1 MPSTGSSAASFRRRR
16 LTRSC
21 ARAARMPSCAERTT
35 LATSNWLPF
44 EEDDRPSSIVHR
56 PSSIVDD
63 HQSPIADRRSTI
75 DDLPDAAARQRA
87 VDPAHNVVLEASAG
101 TGKTHVLVDRYLNL
115 LSRGVDP
122 ANILTITFTRKA
134 AAEMRGRIL
143 TELRRRAESGG
154 PDQKLW
160 RDMRERSGD
169 VAISTIDA
177 FCLSL
182 LREFPL
188 EANLD
193 PGFEMADETQVPRL
207 MEEALDRALD
217 IGRGLS
223 RTDDYVRL
231 LFAELREQRLRDG
244 LANMID
250 RRLVVD
256 DAIERALAAGPRDLT
271 AERACEDA
279 FERLRGVFT
288 GLTGGIEGF
297 LANGPIHHRRWAIFS
312 GGMRLIA
319 SAAVPAPGLARG
331 VLDRVENHFLNKE
344 KQPRQRFDGYSARDC
359 RTADAWKVHRHD
371 VLGVGGEVANVLKAF
386 SRDLNAVLSRAVQ
399 RVYQIAL
406 REYRETL
413 DSHGVLDFS
422 ETLAQALSLLAQMDE
437 FARSRYRLE
446 GRYHHVL
453 LDEFQDTSR
462 AQWTLVALLI
472 RSWGEGVGVAEGAP
486 LVPSIF
492 VVGDRKQSIY
502 GFRDADVAVMDEA
515 GVFVGGLRADHDAR
529 RAISTSFRAVPQL
542 LAFTNDVFAEIE
554 KDEERRDAFRFG
566 QPDRFPVVLPVA
578 QADALGIVAA
588 PGVADHA
595 DAVAAEIRRLLDT
608 RALVRD
614 QTTGEPRPITPK
626 DIGIL
631 FRTKDSHQDFEKALE
646 RQRIPSYVYK
656 GLGFFEADEI
666 KDVLALLRY
675 LAAPESNLRS
685 AAFLR
690 SRFVRLSDPGLQ
702 LLAPNLASAL
712 SGRGVDLEMLDRED
726 RLVLERARQS
736 VARWLGLVDRL
747 PPAEVLELVLDD
759 TAYMFETRGP
769 RARQARENLKKIR
782 AMIRRV
788 QNRGYATM
796 SRLAEHL
803 ERLTAGD
810 ESNAVIDAG
819 DSVNLMTIHAA
830 KGLEFP
836 VVFVVNLSRGTGSRR
851 QAIRVV
857 SDAEQGQ
864 AWLSVGDF
872 QSEADDD
879 AKAKEREETKR
890 LLYVALTRARDRLYL
905 ASEVKDAKWRAFGGS
920 LGDILPAGVKA
931 RFEVA
936 SMVPPP
942 ETTEWTAASGVIH
955 TFRICATQSRRD
967 AENPVNEVASRRL
980 GASASKS
987 DEPSSDNFAP
997 LTDPF
1002 ELPRVAVTDGLA
1014 PALQTRRRNQIE
1026 TSGHSL
1032 TGTLV
1037 HRLFERFGTS
1047 LANDVG
1053 GETIVDE
1060 LGRLIRDEELV
1071 EAGDAAPVFEQARRA
1086 YLALCR
1092 DQVLLH
1098 ALDCGDALFEVPF
1111 SVRAASSQ
1119 LILRGTFDCLIQ
1131 RRDGGITIV
1140 ELKTGKPAPE
1150 HDQQLGVYLT
1160 AARAMFPGV
1169 PVEGKLVYARER
1181 SS

>member
-1 MPSTGSSAASFRRRR
+1 M
-16 LTRSC
+16 
-21 ARAARMPSCAERTT
+21 
-35 LATSNWLPF
+35 ATSNWLPF
-44 EEDDRPSSIVHR
+44 DESPESTV
-56 PSSIVDD
+56 
-63 HQSPIADRRSTI
+63 QSPESTSESPI
-75 DDLPDAAARQRA
+75 CPIPPRAQRA

-115 LSRGVDP
+115 LSRGVEP
-122 ANILTITFTRKA
+122 TNILAITFTRKA

-143 TELRRRAESGG
+143 NELRTRAESEG

-169 VAISTIDA
+169 IAISTIDA
-177 FCLSL
+177 FCLAL

-256 DAIERALAAGPRDLT
+256 DAIDRALAAGPRDLT

-288 GLTGGIEGF
+288 GLTGGVEGF
-297 LANGPIHHRRWAIFS
+297 LANGPVHHRRWAIFS

-319 SAAVPAPGLARG
+319 SGTVPAPGLARG
-331 VLDRVENHFLNKE
+331 VLDRIENHFLNKE
-344 KQPRQRFDGYSARDC
+344 KQPRQRFDGYSAKDC
-359 RTADAWKVHRHD
+359 RTADAWKIHRHD
-371 VLGVGGEVANVLKAF
+371 VLGVGGEVANVLKSF
-386 SRDLNAVLSRAVQ
+386 RRDLNAVLSRAVR

-413 DSHGVLDFS
+413 DAHGVLDFS

-472 RSWGEGVGVAEGAP
+472 RSWGEGSGLAEGA

-492 VVGDRKQSIY
+492 LVGDRKQSIY

-515 GVFVGGLRADHDAR
+515 GAFVDELRADHDSR
-529 RAISTSFRAVPQL
+529 RAISKSFRAVPQL
-542 LAFTNDVFAEIE
+542 LAFANDVFADIE
-554 KDEERRDAFRFG
+554 KDEQRRDAFRFG
-566 QPDRFPVVLPVA
+566 DEDMFPVELPVPH
-578 QADALGIVAA
+578 ADALGIVAA
-588 PGVADHA
+588 PSVADHA
-595 DAVAAEIRRLLDT
+595 DAVAAEIRRLLDSQT
-608 RALVRD
+608 LVRD
-614 QTTGEPRPITPK
+614 PATHEPRPISPR

-646 RQRIPSYVYK
+646 RRRIPSYVYK

-675 LAAPESNLRS
+675 LAAPESNLRA

-690 SRFVRLSDPGLQ
+690 SRFVRLSDPALQ
-702 LLAPNLASAL
+702 ALAPNLAFAL
-712 SGRGVDLEMLDRED
+712 SGRSVDLAALDRED
-726 RLVLERARQS
+726 RLVLERTRQS

-747 PPAEVLELVLDD
+747 PPAEVLELVLDE
-759 TAYMFETRGP
+759 TAYMFETQGP
-769 RARQARENLKKIR
+769 RVRQARENLKKIR

-796 SRLAEHL
+796 ARLAEHL

-819 DSVNLMTIHAA
+819 DSVSLMTIHAA

-836 VVFVVNLSRGTGSRR
+836 VVFVVNLSRGTGGRR
-851 QAIRVV
+851 HAIRVV
-857 SDAEQGQ
+857 SDAEHGQ

-872 QSEADDD
+872 QSEADAD
-879 AKAKEREETKR
+879 AKAKDREETKR

-905 ASEVKDAKWRAFGGS
+905 ASEIKDARWRAFGGS

-931 RFEVA
+931 RFEAA
-936 SMVPPP
+936 SLSPAP
-942 ETTEWTAASGVIH
+942 ETTEWAAASGHVH
-955 TFRICATQSRRD
+955 TFRVCATQ
-967 AENPVNEVASRRL
+967 
-980 GASASKS
+980 
-987 DEPSSDNFAP
+987 
-997 LTDPF
+997 
-1002 ELPRVAVTDGLA
+1002 
-1014 PALQTRRRNQIE
+1014 RRRR
-1026 TSGHSL
+1026 SRH
-1032 TGTLV
+1032 
-1037 HRLFERFGTS
+1037 
-1047 LANDVG
+1047 A
-1053 GETIVDE
+1053 IVD
-1060 LGRLIRDEELV
+1060 
-1071 EAGDAAPVFEQARRA
+1071 
-1086 YLALCR
+1086 
-1092 DQVLLH
+1092 
-1098 ALDCGDALFEVPF
+1098 
-1111 SVRAASSQ
+1111 AS
-1119 LILRGTFDCLIQ
+1119 
-1131 RRDGGITIV
+1131 TI
-1140 ELKTGKPAPE
+1140 
-1150 HDQQLGVYLT
+1150 DD
-1160 AARAMFPGV
+1160 
-1169 PVEGKLVYARER
+1169 
-1181 SS
+1181 

>member
-1 MPSTGSSAASFRRRR
+1 MGSGVISVESSAGNS
-16 LTRSC
+16 TRPHF
-21 ARAARMPSCAERTT
+21 A
-35 LATSNWLPF
+35 
-44 EEDDRPSSIVHR
+44 DDGR
-56 PSSIVDD
+56 
-63 HQSPIADRRSTI
+63 SPI
-75 DDLPDAAARQRA
+75 DDLPDAAARERA

-115 LSRGVDP
+115 LSRGVEP
-122 ANILTITFTRKA
+122 TNILAITFTRKA

-143 TELRRRAESGG
+143 SELRTRAEPAG

-160 RDMRERSGD
+160 REMRERSGD
-169 VAISTIDA
+169 IAISTIDA

-256 DAIERALAAGPRDLT
+256 DAIDRALAAGPRDLT

-288 GLTGGIEGF
+288 GLTGGVEGF
-297 LANGPIHHRRWAIFS
+297 LANGPVHHRRWAIFS

-319 SAAVPAPGLARG
+319 SGAVPAPGLARG
-331 VLDRVENHFLNKE
+331 VLDRIENHFLNKD
-344 KQPRQRFDGYSARDC
+344 KQPRQRFDGYSAKDC
-359 RTADAWKVHRHD
+359 RTADAWKIHRHD
-371 VLGVGGEVANVLKAF
+371 VLGVGGEVANVLKSF
-386 SRDLNAVLSRAVQ
+386 RRDLNAVLSRAVR

-406 REYRETL
+406 GEYRETL
-413 DSHGVLDFS
+413 DAHGVLDFS
-422 ETLAQALSLLAQMDE
+422 ETLAQALALLAQMDE

-462 AQWTLVALLI
+462 AQWMLVALLI
-472 RSWGEGVGVAEGAP
+472 RSWGEGSGIAEGAP
-486 LVPSIF
+486 LIPSIF
-492 VVGDRKQSIY
+492 LVGDRKQSIY

-515 GVFVGGLRADHDAR
+515 GAFVDELRADHDSR
-529 RAISTSFRAVPQL
+529 RAISKSFRAVPQL
-542 LAFTNDVFAEIE
+542 LAFANDVFAEIE

-566 QPDRFPVVLPVA
+566 EQDKFPVELPVPA
-578 QADALGIVAA
+578 ACPEQRRGADALGIVAA
-588 PGVADHA
+588 PSVAEHA
-595 DAVAAEIRRLLDT
+595 DAVAAEIRRLLDSQ
-608 RALVRD
+608 ALVRD
-614 QTTGEPRPITPK
+614 PATRESRPISPR

-646 RQRIPSYVYK
+646 RLHVPSYVYK

-675 LAAPESNLRS
+675 LAVPESNLRA

-690 SRFVRLSDPGLQ
+690 SRFVRLSDPALQ
-702 LLAPNLASAL
+702 ALAPNLASAL
-712 SGRGVDLEMLDRED
+712 SGRNVDLVALDRED
-726 RLVLERARQS
+726 RLVLERARLS

-747 PPAEVLELVLDD
+747 PPAEVLELALDE
-759 TAYMFETRGP
+759 TAYVFETRGP
-769 RARQARENLKKIR
+769 RVRQARENLKKIR

-819 DSVNLMTIHAA
+819 DSVSLMTIHAA

-836 VVFVVNLSRGTGSRR
+836 VVFVVNLSRGTGGRR
-851 QAIRVV
+851 HAIRVV
-857 SDAEQGQ
+857 SDAEHGQ

-872 QSEADDD
+872 QSEADAD
-879 AKAKEREETKR
+879 AKAKDREETKR

-905 ASEVKDAKWRAFGGS
+905 ASEVKDARWRAFGGS
-920 LGDILPAGVKA
+920 LGDILPVGVKA
-931 RFEVA
+931 RFEAA
-936 SMVPPP
+936 SAVPAP
-942 ETTEWTAASGVIH
+942 ETTEWIAASGLVH
-955 TFRICATQSRRD
+955 TFRVCVTQRRGD
-967 AENPVNEVASRRL
+967 AGIPLKEMPSLRL
-980 GASASKS
+980 GASASRPEERS
-987 DEPSSDNFAP
+987 HDNFAS
-997 LTDPF
+997 LVDPF
-1002 ELPRVAVTDGLA
+1002 ALPRVAVTSVLA
-1014 PALQTRRRNQIE
+1014 PAVEQRRRNQID
-1026 TSGHSL
+1026 TSSRSL
-1032 TGTLV
+1032 SGTLV

-1047 LANDVG
+1047 LASDAG
-1053 GETIVDE
+1053 AQGIADE
-1060 LGRLIRDEELV
+1060 LARLIRDEEAV
-1071 EAGDAAPVFEQARRA
+1071 EAGDVEQMFSQAQRA
-1086 YLALCR
+1086 YLAL
-1092 DQVLLH
+1092 
-1098 ALDCGDALFEVPF
+1098 
-1111 SVRAASSQ
+1111 
-1119 LILRGTFDCLIQ
+1119 
-1131 RRDGGITIV
+1131 
-1140 ELKTGKPAPE
+1140 
-1150 HDQQLGVYLT
+1150 
-1160 AARAMFPGV
+1160 
-1169 PVEGKLVYARER
+1169 
-1181 SS
+1181 